1 MQLSTI
7 LFAAFLGLG
16 ANAAAVPEA
25 EAMEANSIRMGDKHY
40 GRCLVKENQC
50 VIVEKHGER
59 RINCR
64 RQTYGTGAGEDIYPK
79 VELTHSAAVAS
90 ACTLPTEPI
99 SNNIT
104 TGFGIQV
111 QNPAAPIV
119 HNRYMN
125 LWSAG
130 GGDQHLYLSPAGDAA
145 FNLTLDNGVISRG
158 IIHAVINGEYTAD
171 DNTTKLFMTQR
182 GDPKAF
188 FQPTY
193 GCNAETDAVQVELD
207 FISRA
212 ALPGGFIC
220 VRSASGDRHEFRY
233 SPPGNTAVREDRPCY
248 EVTLALVEAPT
259 S

>member
-1 MQLSTI
+1 MVSSLM
-7 LFAAFLGLG
+7 LKLL
-16 ANAAAVPEA
+16 AAAV
-25 EAMEANSIRMGDKHY
+25 G
-40 GRCLVKENQC
+40 V
-50 VIVEKHGER
+50 
-59 RINCR
+59 
-64 RQTYGTGAGEDIYPK
+64 
-79 VELTHSAAVAS
+79 S
-90 ACTLPTEPI
+90 ACTLPTDPV

-171 DNTTKLFMTQR
+171 DNTTKLFMTER
-182 GDPKAF
+182 GDPKAY
-188 FQPTY
+188 FQPVY
-193 GCNAETDAVQVELD
+193 GCNPDTDAVQLELD

-212 ALPGGFIC
+212 TLPGGFIC

-248 EVTLALVEAPT
+248 EVTLAVVQAPAA
-259 S
+259 